1 MKKYERIGY
10 VNIFREHDDPASNKP
25 IMRGS
30 LTLEDLKNVD
40 HGQPLR
46 ISLWKKTSEKT
57 GKAFLSGSI
66 EVVIEDVDE
75 QTESGSSDP
84 KRFSTDDDLPF

>member
-10 VNIFREHDDPASNKP
+10 VNIFREHDDPASNMP

-30 LTLEDLKNVD
+30 LTLESLNNVD
-40 HGQPLR
+40 QGQPLR
-46 ISLWKKTSEKT
+46 ISLWKKISKQS

-66 EVVIEDVDE
+66 EVVMDQEEE

-84 KRFSTDDDLPF
+84 KRVSTDDDLPF